1 MHTGADRVFGQGFRY
16 ECRIG
21 FHEYE
26 RHIRQHVLVDFEA
39 VTDWRESARTDR
51 AEGLVDYYEVNSAI
65 RTLVDDREWNLIE
78 SMAEEIAA
86 LICLRFPVRSV
97 RVKVTKFPFDM
108 PNCASVA
115 VQCERTP
122 EDFADRRAR

>member
-1 MHTGADRVFGQGFRY
+1 
-16 ECRIG
+16 
-21 FHEYE
+21 
-26 RHIRQHVLVDFEA
+26 
-39 VTDWRESARTDR
+39 
-51 AEGLVDYYEVNSAI
+51 
-65 RTLVDDREWNLIE
+65 
-78 SMAEEIAA
+78 
-86 LICLRFPVRSV
+86 V